1 MTAGRHKSTDPKKNI
16 LAMRLTDAELE
27 EIEKLAEK
35 LKMSKSAAILKAVK
49 EYRPVYYRHQM
60 PNFKP
65 KKIPKQSEGIIDE
78 GEIIW
83 FDKKK

>member
-1 MTAGRHKSTDPKKNI
+1 MPGRHKKVNAKHKIFNIRVTDEDI
-16 LAMRLTDAELE
+16 AA
-27 EIEKLAEK
+27 IEKLAAK

-49 EYRPVYYRHQM
+49 EYRPIILRSQL

-65 KKIPKQSEGIIDE
+65 KKIPKQSEGVDE
-78 GEIIW
+78 GEIVW

>member
-1 MTAGRHKSTDPKKNI
+1 MAGRPKKDKTKQKEI
-16 LAMRLTDAELE
+16 HIRVTDEDIAA
-27 EIEKLAEK
+27 IEKLAAK

-49 EYRPVYYRHQM
+49 EYRPIILRSQL

-65 KKIPKQSEGIIDE
+65 KKIPKQSEGVIDE
-78 GEIIW
+78 GEIVW